1 MATKNETRD
10 AVIIWLF
17 SEFLFHLF
25 IFFACWRIKFL
36 EVVYVTIE
44 NPAFCLAL
52 YLARIHF
59 RGELHHVGHVGW
71 QKSSVDQSELE
82 K

>member
-1 MATKNETRD
+1 M
-10 AVIIWLF
+10 
-17 SEFLFHLF
+17 
-25 IFFACWRIKFL
+25 
-36 EVVYVTIE
+36 TIE

-71 QKSSVDQSELE
+71 QKIKCRPIRTGEIGCVRLQDELYVWFQFFSFNSNFDCFISDD